1 MSKGRRSSS
10 LVVLLALALLAAPT
24 AAAERWQRLGSAVV
38 NDRLDHDSIAVTAA
52 RGDFSAIKLTVERA
66 PVHFLSVK
74 IHFAS
79 GESQDVELRS
89 VIPAGGETRVVDVVG
104 ADRVIRRVE
113 FWYEAETA
121 RRGKRAT
128 VRLFGRG

>member
-1 MSKGRRSSS
+1 
-10 LVVLLALALLAAPT
+10 VAFALLLLAAPG

-38 NDRLDHDSIAVTAA
+38 NDRLDHDSIAVTAS
-52 RGDFSAIKLTVERA
+52 RGDFSAIKLKVERA

-74 IHFAS
+74 IHFAN
-79 GESQDVELRS
+79 GESQDVEVRS
-89 VIPAGGETRVVDVVG
+89 VIPAGGETRTIDVVG

-113 FWYEAETA
+113 FWYEAQTV

-128 VRLFGRG
+128 VRLFARG